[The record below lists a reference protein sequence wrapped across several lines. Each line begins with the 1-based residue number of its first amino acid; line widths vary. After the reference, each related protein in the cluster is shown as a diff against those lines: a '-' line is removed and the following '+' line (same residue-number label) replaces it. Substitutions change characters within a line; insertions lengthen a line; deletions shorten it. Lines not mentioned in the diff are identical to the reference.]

1 MKNTHTKGFIGCF
14 WVEIEGG
21 KNYYNISH
29 NFMHLRM
36 NIDK

>member
-21 KNYYNISH
+21 KKLLQYLSQFYAFKNEY
-29 NFMHLRM
+29 
-36 NIDK
+36 